1 MVTPAANSSSL
12 SPSVSYETDALSRS
26 GSRKFALYGWGVLTY
41 CVLAIVWGS
50 FVRASG
56 SGDGCGMNWPTCGGE
71 GIVPLFSANWEKTV
85 EASHRATSGLVL
97 PLILILLAWSY
108 RVFPKREFRVH
119 PARKAVWWALALTLA
134 EVIIGAVL
142 VKKGWVDKNT
152 STGRVFLGIT
162 HLLTTFGLITSL
174 ALTAWFG
181 GGAAWLKTRGQGPL
195 ATALWGAL
203 FGALLLGITGAI
215 SALGDTI
222 YPAGSLQQ
230 GLQQDFNP
238 TSHYL
243 LQLRVWHPWLA
254 STLSLYMILTA
265 GIVTKLRP
273 SADVVRFA
281 RLMTAV
287 FVAQM
292 LVGLLNL
299 LMLAPIALQMLHLL
313 MADLTWLSVL
323 MLCMAALSEGVPQAE
338 VAQDEG
344 LAALL
349 AGYEIET
356 TGVAT
361 WKDYLIMTK
370 PRVISLL
377 LLTTVA
383 AMFIAQ
389 GGFPNG
395 WLILATSLGF
405 YMAAG
410 AANAINMVLERD
422 LDVKMKRTAS
432 RPTVTQK
439 VSSRN
444 ALRFAFGLALGAF
457 LILNIFATTMA
468 ALMALSGLVFYV
480 VVYTILLKRRTWAN
494 IVIGGA
500 AGAFPPLVG
509 WAAVTSNLSAL
520 ALVLFALIFVWTPVH
535 FWALALLI
543 KEDYADAGV
552 PMLPCVRGDR
562 ATIIQIGAYT
572 VLTIGV
578 SLVPFFLHG
587 ADGTPLAGAFYLGV
601 VLLLNAALCWFG
613 VRLWKSPE
621 KPQAG
626 ALFHYSML
634 YLGLLFVALG
644 VERAGIMAAIVPI
657 AALWI
662 CFELEKLCRTE
673 AKIAP
678 KTVGKAATG

>member
-1 MVTPAANSSSL
+1 MPNPVTSL
-12 SPSVSYETDALSRS
+12 PPNFTEEAPLRS
-26 GSRKFALYGWGVLTY
+26 GNRRFAFYGWGVLFY
-41 CVLAIVWGS
+41 CLLMITWGV

-56 SGDGCGMNWPTCGGE
+56 SGDGCGANWPKCDGE
-71 GIVPLFSANWEKTV
+71 LIPLFSGDWEKTV
-85 EASHRATSGLVL
+85 EASHRATTGVFMPLVIAL
-97 PLILILLAWSY
+97 WVWSV
-108 RVFPKREFRVH
+108 RVFPKQGAH
-119 PARKAVWWALALTLA
+119 PARRAAWWALLLTVVEAL
-134 EVIIGAVL
+134 IGAVL
-142 VKKGWVDKNT
+142 VLFGWVDKNT
-152 STGRVFLGIT
+152 STGRVVLGIA
-162 HLLTTFGLITSL
+162 HLVNTFGLITALSL
-174 ALTAWFG
+174 AAWWG
-181 GGAAWLKTRGQGPL
+181 GGAAWLKLRGQGPL

-203 FGALLLGITGAI
+203 GGALLLGITGAI

-222 YPAGSLQQ
+222 YPSHSLQH
-230 GLQQDFNP
+230 GLEQDFNP
-238 TSHYL
+238 ASHYL

-254 STLSLYMILTA
+254 ATLSLYVILVA
-265 GIVTKLRP
+265 GVVTKLRP
-273 SADVVRFA
+273 APQVILFA
-281 RLMTAV
+281 RFMTAV

-292 LVGLLNL
+292 LLGVVNL
-299 LMLAPIALQMLHLL
+299 LLHAPIVLQMLHLL
-313 MADLTWLSVL
+313 LADLTWLSIL
-323 MLCMAALSEGVPQAE
+323 MLLVAALSEGVPQAE
-338 VAQDEG
+338 TTQDEG

-356 TGVAT
+356 SGTAT
-361 WKDYLIMTK
+361 WKDYLLLTK

-383 AMFIAQ
+383 AMFIAK
-389 GGFPNG
+389 GSFPNG

-439 VSSRN
+439 VSSRH
-444 ALRFAFGLALGAF
+444 ALRFAFLLAFGSF
-457 LILNIFATTMA
+457 VVLNVFATTMA

-480 VVYTILLKRRTWAN
+480 VIYTILLKRRTWSN

-509 WAAVTSNLSAL
+509 WAAVTNNLSAL

-543 KEDYADAGV
+543 KEDYAEAGV

-562 ATIIQIGAYT
+562 ATIIQIAGYA
-572 VLTIGV
+572 VLTVIV
-578 SLVPFFLHG
+578 SLVPFFLMG
-587 ADGTPLAGAFYLGV
+587 ADGEPLAGKFYAGA
-601 VLLLNAALCWFG
+601 VLLLNVALAWFSL
-613 VRLWKSPE
+613 RLWKSPE
-621 KPQAG
+621 KPQAS

-634 YLGLLFVALG
+634 YLGLLFVSLAVEKAG
-644 VERAGIMAAIVPI
+644 VMAAIVPI
-657 AALWI
+657 GALWI

-673 AKIAP
+673 AKIAAE
-678 KTVGKAATG
+678 TVGKTAAG

>member
-1 MVTPAANSSSL
+1 MTTPEVFSS
-12 SPSVSYETDALSRS
+12 PQRPFEAEVPARV

-56 SGDGCGMNWPTCGGE
+56 SGDGCGAHWPKCDGE
-71 GIVPLFSANWEKTV
+71 FLPFFTGNWEKTV
-85 EASHRATSGLVL
+85 EASHRASSGLVL
-97 PLILILLAWSY
+97 PLILALVIWAY

-119 PARKAVWWALALTLA
+119 PARKAVWWALLATLA

-142 VKKGWVDKNT
+142 VKQGWVDKNT

-162 HLLTTFGLITSL
+162 HLVTTFGLITSL

-195 ATALWGAL
+195 AMALWGAL
-203 FGALLLGITGAI
+203 AGALLLGITGAI

-222 YPAGSLQQ
+222 YPSGSLLE
-230 GLQQDFNP
+230 GIKQDFNP

-254 STLSLYMILTA
+254 STMSLYLILTA

-273 SADVVRFA
+273 SQDVIRFA
-281 RLMTAV
+281 RWMTAV

-292 LVGLLNL
+292 LVGVLNL
-299 LMLAPIALQMLHLL
+299 FLLAPIVLQMLHLL
-313 MADLTWLSVL
+313 LADLTWLSVL
-323 MLCMAALSEGVPQAE
+323 MLCVAALSEGVPQAE

-349 AGYEIET
+349 AGYDIEVS
-356 TGVAT
+356 GRAT
-361 WKDYLIMTK
+361 WKDYLVMTK

-377 LLTTVA
+377 LLTTMA

-389 GGFPNG
+389 SGFPSAM
-395 WLILATSLGF
+395 LIFATAIGF

-410 AANAINMVLERD
+410 AANTINMVLERD
-422 LDVKMKRTAS
+422 LDIKMKRTAS

-439 VSSRN
+439 ISSRH
-444 ALRFAFGLALGAF
+444 ALRFAFGLTLGSF
-457 LILNIFATTMA
+457 LILNLFATGMA

-480 VVYTILLKRRTWAN
+480 VIYTIMLKRRTWSN

-509 WAAVTSNLSAL
+509 WGAVTGDLSSL

-543 KEDYADAGV
+543 KEDYAEAGV

-562 ATIIQIGAYT
+562 ATTVQIVAYSILT
-572 VLTIGV
+572 VLV
-578 SLVPFFLHG
+578 SLVPFFLK
-587 ADGTPLAGAFYLGV
+587 DGDTALAGKFYMATA
-601 VLLLNAALCWFG
+601 LLLNAVLLWAS
-613 VRLWKSPE
+613 VRLWKAPE
-621 KPQAG
+621 KPQAST
-626 ALFHYSML
+626 LFHYSML

-644 VERAGIMAAIVPI
+644 VERAGVMAAVVPI

-662 CFELEKLCRTE
+662 CFEIEKLCRTE
-673 AKIAP
+673 AKMAP